1 MGNAFAK
8 MQETL
13 EGKKYVEQYVQN
25 LTHEIKSP
33 LSAIRGAAEL
43 LEEEMPPE
51 QQARFLSNIRQEAN
65 RISGNGG
72 PDAGT
77 LRLGEPED
85 AREYGMS
92 FLLFYR

>member
-51 QQARFLSNIRQEAN
+51 Q
-65 RISGNGG
+65 
-72 PDAGT
+72 
-77 LRLGEPED
+77 
-85 AREYGMS
+85 
-92 FLLFYR
+92 